1 MRAPNATWIPFNNNQ
16 IPLNALLVQL
26 NESEV
31 YIGRCIV
38 SHDNIYIGIINPN
51 NGMSVDFYGEPIS
64 IANAEILVLCDTSVD
79 IVNHHHR
86 QNNNEIFFEHES
98 EQEVEPDISFEE
110 VIENEQEDLQHNNFI
125 TNDEQE

>member
-1 MRAPNATWIPFNNNQ
+1 MRAPNASWIPFNNNH

-26 NESEV
+26 NDSDV

-51 NGMSVDFYGEPIS
+51 DGMSVDFYGDSVS
-64 IANAEILVLCDTSVD
+64 IANAEILVLSDSSVD
-79 IVNHHHR
+79 TVNHHH
-86 QNNNEIFFEHES
+86 QQSNNAIIEHES
-98 EQEVEPDISFEE
+98 EQEVEPDTSFEE
-110 VIENEQEDLQHNNFI
+110 IIENEQEDLQHNNFI